1 MWPDGDSF
9 FDDEVRNLYKTAEYD
24 GGIYDARWPLTN
36 MSLVFELDKI
46 LASVPTRYRSSEET
60 KGRRGPRPL
69 LEMALDVL
77 IDNMA
82 AASADALAA
91 LPPKLLWRVWYEYR
105 KSRVTFD
112 SWKKFSKLVLA
123 DSKNDIETE
132 GTVTIPL
139 SLYHIRYYIK
149 TPRSDLSV
157 YTAPLLSPSVD
168 FLVYLNIADVDYIQA
183 NELLPL
189 AALPN
194 LAVLEIFDIGS
205 DNATSDPRV
214 TDSLVR
220 GWSDMPNAFPSLCIL
235 KVHDAPAL
243 SFHSLQYVSK
253 FPALA
258 FYDVQN
264 WRSSRSE
271 VDRDLARA
279 QGQIPDGY
287 GGNAPEPRPWGP
299 QLQTSLHVLLNDNRV
314 KVDLASRTSSA
325 ISPQKHHIGL
335 LKESNAL
342 ATVLRDGGL
351 YAKELCYSS
360 AAMVDQKDKSH
371 AETWAFWAL
380 SIIDKSWPSP
390 NTADAQPLEDQ
401 HIKASARGV
410 RLPSRPVASL
420 FLGEPKLS
428 PPEDGYGGLFYR
440 QLRPEIS
447 SASVGA
453 TREEQQPPQPKRD
466 NDRRGTGLKSRKR
479 QKIADVFAGFGIPES
494 TAQKV
499 SPYLHLGFPSPCK
512 LEVARA
518 LQVAPSYAGLY
529 CADPHGEHLSTDEA
543 VTAFYKATRSAD
555 SARRRGPVSK
565 PIAQCSAIPG
575 ADAAVPD
582 AVACIQELARK
593 GTQKCRA
600 VDVATFCQLGNAV
613 ITGLDIKNQ
622 LGGSASFW
630 P

>member
-9 FDDEVRNLYKTAEYD
+9 FDDEVRNPYKTAEYD
-24 GGIYDARWPLTN
+24 GGIYDTRWPLTN
-36 MSLVFELDKI
+36 MSLVFEQDKI
-46 LASVPTRYRSSEET
+46 LASVSTRYRPSEET

-105 KSRVTFD
+105 KSRATFD
-112 SWKKFSKLVLA
+112 SWKKFSKLLLA

-132 GTVTIPL
+132 GTATIPL
-139 SLYHIRYYIK
+139 SLYHIRYWIK

-168 FLVYLNIADVDYIQA
+168 FLVYLNIADVDFIQA

-205 DNATSDPRV
+205 DNVTSDPRV

-235 KVHDAPAL
+235 KVYDAPSL

-258 FYDVQN
+258 FYDVRN
-264 WRSSRSE
+264 WRSSRFE

-279 QGQIPDGY
+279 QGWTLACSYYSPIQRFTSYMNILHQECTVDSVHGRIPDGY
-287 GGNAPEPRPWGP
+287 DENVSEPRPWGP

-325 ISPQKHHIGL
+325 TSPHKHKYHIGL

-351 YAKELCYSS
+351 YARELYYSG
-360 AAMVDQKDKSH
+360 AAMADRQDKSH
-371 AETWAFWAL
+371 AEAWAFWAL
-380 SIIDKSWPSP
+380 SMTDRSWPSP
-390 NTADAQPLEDQ
+390 NAADARPLEDQ

-420 FLGEPKLS
+420 FLGEPKPS

-440 QLRPEIS
+440 QLGAKMS

-453 TREEQQPPQPKRD
+453 TREEEQPPQPKRD

-479 QKIADVFAGFGIPES
+479 QKMADVFAGFGM
-494 TAQKV
+494 
-499 SPYLHLGFPSPCK
+499 
-512 LEVARA
+512 
-518 LQVAPSYAGLY
+518 
-529 CADPHGEHLSTDEA
+529 
-543 VTAFYKATRSAD
+543 
-555 SARRRGPVSK
+555 
-565 PIAQCSAIPG
+565 
-575 ADAAVPD
+575 
-582 AVACIQELARK
+582 
-593 GTQKCRA
+593 
-600 VDVATFCQLGNAV
+600 
-613 ITGLDIKNQ
+613 
-622 LGGSASFW
+622 
-630 P
+630 